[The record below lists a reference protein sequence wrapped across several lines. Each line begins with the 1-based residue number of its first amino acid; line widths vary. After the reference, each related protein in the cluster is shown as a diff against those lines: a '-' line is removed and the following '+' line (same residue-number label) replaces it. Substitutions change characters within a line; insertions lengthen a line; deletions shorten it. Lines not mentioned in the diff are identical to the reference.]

1 VTPEEA
7 RERLRALGF
16 SDDDAE
22 TLAAHFLWAERHG
35 LTGHGVGR
43 IAWLEGFDELDPSAK
58 PERVEQAQGYER
70 WDGTGALG
78 YLTLAAAVAA
88 QLEAPPTAAR
98 IVVCSRTFPT
108 GALGYWVR
116 LLARGGLV
124 AALTAT
130 SPRRLP
136 SPVGGPALTGT
147 NPLAVAVPSSDG
159 RPLAVDVSM
168 GAVTHGDVL
177 AGTARPEQLVPFGGA
192 QSHKAFALAI
202 GLQLLV
208 DALTPEDG
216 FGAVLLVARPRADPV
231 PALRALAG
239 DVRLPGDRDQL

>member
-1 VTPEEA
+1 MREA
-7 RERLRALGF
+7 EALPRLCALGF
-16 SDDDAE
+16 SDSDAD

-35 LTGHGVGR
+35 LQGHGLTRVE
-43 IAWLEGFDELDPSAK
+43 WLETLDDLPTSGA
-58 PERVEQAQGYER
+58 PVRVERADGYER
-70 WDGTGALG
+70 WDGGGTLG
-78 YLTLAAAVAA
+78 YLALAAVVAA
-88 QLEAPPTAAR
+88 QLEEPPERAR
-98 IVVCSRTFPT
+98 VVVCSRTFPT

-124 AALTAT
+124 GVLTAT

-136 SPVGGPALTGT
+136 APSGGAPLTGT

-177 AGTARPEQLVPFGGA
+177 AGTARPEELVPFGGA
-192 QSHKAFALAI
+192 QAHKAFALAV

-208 DALTPEDG
+208 DALNPEDG
-216 FGAVLLVARPRADPV
+216 FGAVLVVARALADPV

-239 DVRLPGDRDQL
+239 GARLPGDRDQL